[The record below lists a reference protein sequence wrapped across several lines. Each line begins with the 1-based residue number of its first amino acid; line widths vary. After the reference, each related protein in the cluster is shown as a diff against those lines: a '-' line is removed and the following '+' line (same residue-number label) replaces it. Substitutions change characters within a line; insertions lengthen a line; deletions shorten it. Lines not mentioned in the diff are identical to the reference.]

1 MSKAFAFAGARLGY
15 LVANPELVQALFL
28 VRLPYHLSALTQAAA
43 EVALEYRTELL
54 GTVAKLIESRK
65 KVVSEVQS
73 LGLSVVPSAAN
84 FILFTGFNM
93 PAPQLWQMMLDRGV
107 LIRDV
112 GLSGFIRMTIGND
125 AENAK
130 FLEALKDVLNGDQK

>member
-1 MSKAFAFAGARLGY
+1 
-15 LVANPELVQALFL
+15 
-28 VRLPYHLSALTQAAA
+28 LPYHLSALTQAAA
-43 EVALEYRTELL
+43 EVALEYRKELL

-65 KVVSEVQS
+65 KVVTEVQS

-112 GLSGFIRMTIGND
+112 GLSGYIRMTIGND